1 MLSKSGNSLPDSLY
15 SADTV
20 RAIDHYLID
29 QQGVSGFELMH
40 NAAAAAFRHLV
51 RRWSDRQPVLVL
63 CGRGNNGGDG
73 YLLAASAAR
82 HGMTVR
88 VIAARDPQDLDGDA
102 RKAWQK
108 AVGDGVRIDIWSD
121 LALAERQVA
130 FRETGLIVDAL
141 LGTGATGAPRSPYDE
156 LIIAANE
163 AGCPILAIDVPS
175 GLDATT
181 GVVTGSAIQAVLTV
195 TFIALKTGLFSG
207 QGAEYCGDIE
217 FERLLTAGA
226 TESTGRTPAAYRFDW
241 DRVRSQLTR
250 RPATAHKGLFGHVL
264 IVGGDRG
271 FGGAGLLA
279 AEAAARC
286 GAGLVT
292 LATRPEHVAPALAR
306 CPSLMA
312 RGVTHGSELSGLIAA
327 ADTIVCG
334 PGLGRGAWGQQML
347 QQVLGAQTPRVLDAD
362 ALNLMAERVPARA
375 GTQVLTPH
383 PGEAARLMGCSV
395 SDIEADRLAAAMTL
409 QQRFGGVVLLKGA
422 GTVVKGDGSVP
433 WVLSGANA
441 GMATGGMG
449 DVLSGMIGA
458 MLGQERSMEQA
469 VLLASALHLASADAA
484 SHSTGLRGLL
494 PMDVIGAIPRLLACA
509 ERVIG
514 DSQHGQK

>member
-1 MLSKSGNSLPDSLY
+1 M
-15 SADTV
+15 
-20 RAIDHYLID
+20 
-29 QQGVSGFELMH
+29 
-40 NAAAAAFRHLV
+40 
-51 RRWSDRQPVLVL
+51 
-63 CGRGNNGGDG
+63 
-73 YLLAASAAR
+73 
-82 HGMTVR
+82 
-88 VIAARDPQDLDGDA
+88 
-102 RKAWQK
+102 
-108 AVGDGVRIDIWSD
+108 
-121 LALAERQVA
+121 
-130 FRETGLIVDAL
+130 
-141 LGTGATGAPRSPYDE
+141 
-156 LIIAANE
+156 
-163 AGCPILAIDVPS
+163 
-175 GLDATT
+175 
-181 GVVTGSAIQAVLTV
+181 
-195 TFIALKTGLFSG
+195 
-207 QGAEYCGDIE
+207 
-217 FERLLTAGA
+217 
-226 TESTGRTPAAYRFDW
+226 
-241 DRVRSQLTR
+241 
-250 RPATAHKGLFGHVL
+250 
-264 IVGGDRG
+264 
-271 FGGAGLLA
+271 
-279 AEAAARC
+279 
-286 GAGLVT
+286 T